1 MAKIKLTKSAVDAA
15 QAQAQPV
22 ELRDTLVPG
31 FLCKITP
38 AGRKVFMLQ
47 YRTNAGERRKPAL
60 GLYGELTVE
69 QARSLAQE
77 WLAQVRRGDDPATE
91 KAAARQAP
99 TVKELCIKFIEDYS
113 SQRNKPSTQ
122 EGYQSV
128 IDRNIIPMLGRM
140 KVQDLKRP
148 DVASMMKKMAHK
160 PADANRTFSV
170 MRKMFN
176 LAEVWGYRPDG
187 TNPCRHVPM
196 YPNGKATHLISD
208 EEMGKLFHYLDQ
220 LEAEGLEHAVK
231 RRLHRHASH
240 PDPQRQGQAGCQ
252 RQGRQRKRSRLPPSG
267 GWPRHRRSVEKDQR
281 GRTALRVRIPRRSF
295 VPGDG
300 LCPSD

>member
-1 MAKIKLTKSAVDAA
+1 M
-15 QAQAQPV
+15 
-22 ELRDTLVPG
+22 
-31 FLCKITP
+31 
-38 AGRKVFMLQ
+38 
-47 YRTNAGERRKPAL
+47 
-60 GLYGELTVE
+60 
-69 QARSLAQE
+69 
-77 WLAQVRRGDDPATE
+77 
-91 KAAARQAP
+91 
-99 TVKELCIKFIEDYS
+99 EDYS

-196 YPNGKATHLISD
+196 YPNG
-208 EEMGKLFHYLDQ
+208 
-220 LEAEGLEHAVK
+220 
-231 RRLHRHASH
+231 RRLTSSAMRKWASCFATLTSW
-240 PDPQRQGQAGCQ
+240 R
-252 RQGRQRKRSRLPPSG
+252 RK
-267 GWPRHRRSVEKDQR
+267 GWSM
-281 GRTALRVRIPRRSF
+281 
-295 VPGDG
+295 
-300 LCPSD
+300 